1 MPVFL
6 QRLITRL
13 HVGLYRASNGRVGG
27 KLWGLRILLLTTTG
41 RKTGNPRTTPL
52 CYLADSDTFV
62 VVASNGGAARNPAW
76 WLNLQHTPEASVE
89 TGLSRRRVTARVATP
104 EERAR
109 LWAEITAIAPGY
121 LKYQARTEREIPLV
135 ILQDH

>member
-1 MPVFL
+1 MPVFV
-6 QRLITRL
+6 QRIITRL
-13 HVGLYRASNGRVGG
+13 HVGLFRAGGGRVGG
-27 KLWGLRILLLTTTG
+27 KLWGLRILLLTTAG
-41 RKTGNPRTTPL
+41 RKSGKHRTTPL

-62 VVASNGGAARNPAW
+62 VVASNGGATRNPAW
-76 WLNLQHTPEASVE
+76 WINLQHTPEASVE
-89 TGLSRRRVTARVATP
+89 TGRSRQRVTARVAAP

-135 ILQDH
+135 ILRKY